1 MSNWTSLIPARV
13 RSALYVGF
21 GVLSLAQSSILAYS
35 AAVQSPA
42 PVWAVGGGAVL
53 GVIGAAFGF
62 VAAGNTEVSGNITP
76 AEQTTYNIQVPEG
89 LDFKTAVEKLH
100 SEKHFPRS
108 IMDKP
113 DMRRFVSFETDPDL
127 TGEVE
132 IYANGEKIGV
142 APIVNQRVLYKLPEM
157 PAGKNKV
164 SAIHPERGVLYTFTF
179 DSEPGRHVAKNK

>member
-62 VAAGNTEVSGNITP
+62 VAAGNTEVVGSTS

-89 LDFKTAVEKLH
+89 MDFKTVAEKLR
-100 SEKHFPRS
+100 SEKYFPRS
-108 IMDKP
+108 IMDAP
-113 DMRRFVSFETDPDL
+113 DPSRFISFDTDQDL
-127 TGEVE
+127 TGEVG

-142 APIVNQRVLYKLPEM
+142 APIVNQRVLYKLPEL
-157 PAGKNKV
+157 PAGENKV
-164 SAIHPERGVLYTFTF
+164 SAVHPDRGVLYTFTF
-179 DSEPGRHVAKNK
+179 DSEPGKHVAG

>member
-62 VAAGNTEVSGNITP
+62 VAAGNTEVTGNITP

-89 LDFKTAVEKLH
+89 LDFEAVADHLRNTG
-100 SEKHFPRS
+100 RS
-108 IMDKP
+108 TGP
-113 DMRRFVSFETDPDL
+113 HVRFETDEL
-127 TGEVE
+127 
-132 IYANGEKIGV
+132 
-142 APIVNQRVLYKLPEM
+142 
-157 PAGKNKV
+157 GK
-164 SAIHPERGVLYTFTF
+164 
-179 DSEPGRHVAKNK
+179 HVAEDQ

>member
-62 VAAGNTEVSGNITP
+62 VAAGNTEVTAGTKRTVQVQLDPSLIEERIKEGQ
-76 AEQTTYNIQVPEG
+76 AEYE
-89 LDFKTAVEKLH
+89 
-100 SEKHFPRS
+100 
-108 IMDKP
+108 
-113 DMRRFVSFETDPDL
+113 
-127 TGEVE
+127 
-132 IYANGEKIGV
+132 
-142 APIVNQRVLYKLPEM
+142 
-157 PAGKNKV
+157 
-164 SAIHPERGVLYTFTF
+164 
-179 DSEPGRHVAKNK
+179 GRHVAE

>member
-62 VAAGNTEVSGNITP
+62 VAAGNTEITGNIPP
-76 AEQTTYNIQVPEG
+76 AEPTTYNIQIPEG
-89 LDFKTAVEKLH
+89 VDAETVADRIRNTG
-100 SEKHFPRS
+100 RS
-108 IMDKP
+108 TGP
-113 DMRRFVSFETDPDL
+113 HVRFETD
-127 TGEVE
+127 
-132 IYANGEKIGV
+132 
-142 APIVNQRVLYKLPEM
+142 
-157 PAGKNKV
+157 
-164 SAIHPERGVLYTFTF
+164 
-179 DSEPGRHVAKNK
+179 EPGKHVAE